1 MVITMSDGVSR
12 MARVAGANIPNE
24 KRLEIA
30 LTYIK
35 GVGIAR
41 SHKIIEELKIDPNI
55 RVKDI
60 SEAELAKIREF
71 IDKNFQVEADL
82 QRQVQLNIKRLK
94 EIKSYRGSRHS
105 MGLPSRGQRTK
116 TNARTKRGKRV
127 TVSSGRKKAAA
138 KT

>member
-1 MVITMSDGVSR
+1 

-35 GVGIAR
+35 GIGFAR
-41 SHKIIEELKIDPNI
+41 SHKITKELKIDPDV

-60 SEAELAKIREF
+60 SEAELANIREF

-94 EIKSYRGSRHS
+94 EIHNLLY
-105 MGLPSRGQRTK
+105 
-116 TNARTKRGKRV
+116 
-127 TVSSGRKKAAA
+127 
-138 KT
+138 